1 MELVD
6 TEGKPLKNNRSRDE
20 VIQLLKD
27 LAPKNRE
34 QEKILAM
41 AIGLKVEEGRKKKMS
56 KGLKEG
62 FGGTFEANTRMRQAN
77 DGYSKGRTMR
87 LIASIPKDMAYV
99 ARKVWGDDVFTN
111 KEKFKEAFVKDE
123 LGKLCLTVKPEGI

>member
-1 MELVD
+1 MELID
-6 TEGKPLKNNRSRDE
+6 ADGKPLQSSKSKEE
-20 VIQLLKD
+20 VINILKTVR
-27 LAPKNRE
+27 PKNRE

-41 AIGLKVEEGRKKKMS
+41 AIGMKVEDSRKKAMN

-62 FGGTFEANTRMRQAN
+62 FEGTFQANARMRTEN

-87 LIASIPKDMAYV
+87 LIAAIPREMAYV
-99 ARKVWGDDVFTN
+99 ARQIWGDDVFTN

-123 LGKLCLTVKPEGI
+123 LGQYCLTVKPEGI

>member
-1 MELVD
+1 MQLVD
-6 TEGKPLKNNRSRDE
+6 ADGKPLTTEKSKEE
-20 VIQLLKD
+20 VVDILKT
-27 LAPKNRE
+27 LRPKNRE

-41 AIGLKVEEGRKKKMS
+41 AIGMKVEENRKKTMN

-62 FGGTFEANTRMRQAN
+62 FDGTFQANARMRTEN
-77 DGYSKGRTMR
+77 DGYSKGRSMR
-87 LIASIPKDMAYV
+87 LIAAIPKEMAYV

-123 LGKLCLTVKPEGI
+123 LGQLCLTVKPDGI